1 VTRHWDHDK
10 TLPRGD
16 APGTRGGRPVRLQSA
31 PASRD
36 TGVEHPPRLDPPP
49 DAILVIRPKRSLFHP
64 KEWIAV
70 TAETVEAR
78 DGELVAV
85 LRRRQVQAIHIVRR
99 GPLVFADA
107 TGRAL
112 ASVAPVYARA
122 RIEALAAVL
131 GVRVVK
137 G

>member
-1 VTRHWDHDK
+1 MTRRWDHDK

-31 PASRD
+31 PPSRD
-36 TGVEHPPRLDPPP
+36 TGVERPERLDPPP
-49 DAILVIRPKRSLFHP
+49 EAILVIRPKRSLFHP
-64 KEWIAV
+64 KQWIAV

-78 DGELVAV
+78 DGDVVEV
-85 LRRRQVQAIHIVRR
+85 LRRRQVHAIHLVRR

-112 ASVAPVYARA
+112 ASVAPAYTRA
-122 RIEALAAVL
+122 RVQTLAAAL
-131 GVRVVK
+131 GVRIVEP
-137 G
+137 